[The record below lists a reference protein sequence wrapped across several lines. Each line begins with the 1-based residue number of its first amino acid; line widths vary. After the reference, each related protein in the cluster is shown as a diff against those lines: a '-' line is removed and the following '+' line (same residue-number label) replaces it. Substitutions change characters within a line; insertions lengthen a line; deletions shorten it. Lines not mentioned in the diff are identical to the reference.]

1 MAILVHDKAQV
12 RLLSRKA
19 PSSGEPSPKRKR
31 DRAGKQQALLQA
43 ALQLFASKG
52 YEATTTR
59 EIAAAAGCAEGLIHR
74 YFDGKAG
81 LLQALAE
88 HHAVEALGD
97 SGPQLRPAAKFE
109 DEFIRLVDRAVE
121 RMWESREFLKVF
133 VPRAMVDPSLS
144 NLMNRAVL
152 SGRNSA
158 VAERLKRYPRCN
170 AMPLEDL
177 EVLAQS
183 VAMLGMVFGFMRPV
197 VLGQDRGLA
206 RSAAGRFARM
216 LLRAAA
222 SDNSLTPF
230 PAVSTL

>member
-1 MAILVHDKAQV
+1 M
-12 RLLSRKA
+12 RPLSRKE
-19 PSSGEPSPKRKR
+19 PSSGEPSAQRKR

-59 EIAAAAGCAEGLIHR
+59 EIAAVAGCAEGLIHR

-81 LLQALAE
+81 LLRALAE
-88 HHAVEALGD
+88 DHAVEALGD

-109 DEFIRLVDRAVE
+109 DEFVRMVDRAVE
-121 RMWESREFLKVF
+121 RMWQSREFLKVF
-133 VPRAMVDPSLS
+133 IPRAMVDPSLA
-144 NLMNRAVL
+144 NMMNRAVL
-152 SGRNSA
+152 SGRSRA

-183 VAMLGMVFGFMRPV
+183 VAMLGLVFGFMRPV
-197 VLGQDRGLA
+197 VLGQDRNPA
-206 RSAAGRFARM
+206 RTMANRFARM
-216 LLRAAA
+216 LLRAAT
-222 SDNSLTPF
+222 SDKSFAAF